1 MNNQASKAGQVLQT
15 STILRVNKCSTVN
28 YRGMEILERWAT
40 NQAEELR
47 ELERNSF
54 HLMIRLLEQQDL
66 EANILDL
73 PESLEQLSRGLT
85 ASEILT
91 MREVNMSLTL

>member
-15 STILRVNKCSTVN
+15 STILRVNKCPTVN

-40 NQAEELR
+40 NQPEALR

-73 PESLEQLSRGLT
+73 PESLEQLSQGLT